1 MESGTNMAT
10 LKFMNQDM
18 VKLDRFDGTNF
29 TRWQDK
35 LKFLLTAMKIFYIL
49 DPNLEEIPAPTDGE
63 NKELRAK
70 REKRQEDDLMCR
82 GHILNALSDRL
93 YDLYTNT
100 TSAKEIW
107 QALENKYKAEEE
119 GTKKFLISKYIDFK
133 FLDDKPLL
141 PQVHELQVIVNK
153 MRAVEIELPESFQVG
168 AIIAKLPS
176 TWKSYRKRILH
187 SSENF
192 SLEQIQ
198 KHMRIEEESM
208 TRDKNENSYEG
219 TSKANVINQPTKF
232 NNNNKRIGN
241 PFGPKKS
248 IDKLKRKSKGA
259 CFVCGK
265 SGHYA
270 RDCRFKKKPSDKEAK
285 VNSVE
290 MNNIVATISHV
301 NVVQG
306 KVLGWWYDTCATVHV
321 AYDKSLFKNYQEIE
335 DGQRFKWEMK
345 GVPKLLVKE
354 VQF

>member
-1 MESGTNMAT
+1 MESGANMAT

-18 VKLDRFDGTNF
+18 VKLERFDGTNF

-49 DPNLEEIPAPTDGE
+49 DPNLEEIPAPMDGE
-63 NKELRAK
+63 DKELRAK

-93 YDLYTNT
+93 YDIYTNT

-107 QALENKYKAEEE
+107 KALENKYKAEEE
-119 GTKKFLISKYIDFK
+119 DR
-133 FLDDKPLL
+133 
-141 PQVHELQVIVNK
+141 V
-153 MRAVEIELPESFQVG
+153 PESFQVG

-176 TWKSYRKRILH
+176 TWKSYRKKILH

-198 KHMRIEEESM
+198 KHLRIEEESM

-219 TSKANVINQPTKF
+219 TSKANVIKQPTQF
-232 NNNNKRIGN
+232 NSNNKWKGN

-248 IDKLKRKSKGA
+248 IDKIKKKSKGA

-285 VNSVE
+285 INSVE
-290 MNNIVATISHV
+290 MDNIVATISHV

-306 KVLGWWYDTCATVHV
+306 KILGWWYDTCATVHV
-321 AYDKSLFKNYQEIE
+321 AYDKDF
-335 DGQRFKWEMK
+335 
-345 GVPKLLVKE
+345 LVMG
-354 VQF
+354 